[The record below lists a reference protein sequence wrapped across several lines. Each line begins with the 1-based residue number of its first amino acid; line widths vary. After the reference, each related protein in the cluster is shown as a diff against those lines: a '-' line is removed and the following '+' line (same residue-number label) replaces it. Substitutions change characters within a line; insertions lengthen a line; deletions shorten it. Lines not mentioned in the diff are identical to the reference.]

1 MATNNF
7 GKLIKILMHKTE
19 SGIINTIGEHS
30 NVWVI
35 LSLLTFGLIFAI
47 FSVPY
52 VGLFFNIIGAA
63 MIWASF
69 VLMAHRSRQ

>member
-1 MATNNF
+1 MATNNLRS
-7 GKLIKILMHKTE
+7 LIKLLMHKTE

-52 VGLFFNIIGAA
+52 VGLFFNIIGAV
-63 MIWASF
+63 MIWTSF
-69 VLMAHRSRQ
+69 VLMAHRSPK